1 MTTARYID
9 RDLIN
14 LLQNSEINLSDSDL
28 LRKSLKEILDYKIN
42 DNFDM
47 VTIIL
52 IGFSFIVIFVCMGYI
67 LYKNKKSKKCH
78 LWCNFCITILLRD
91 TVHVPL

>member
-52 IGFSFIVIFVCMGYI
+52 IGFSLIVIFVCMGYI
-67 LYKNKKSKKCH
+67 LYKNKKSKKVPFVVLFLYH
-78 LWCNFCITILLRD
+78 HLLRD
-91 TVHVPL
+91 TVHVSL